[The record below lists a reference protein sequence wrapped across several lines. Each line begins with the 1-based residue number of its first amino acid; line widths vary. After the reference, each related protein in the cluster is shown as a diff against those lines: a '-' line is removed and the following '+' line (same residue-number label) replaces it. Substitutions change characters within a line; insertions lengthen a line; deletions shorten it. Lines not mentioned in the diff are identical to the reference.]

1 MLRERKNTLTH
12 RLLLTY
18 ALIALIPVIV
28 LVSIAVLAF
37 QDEQVDLIIESS
49 STELEETESRI
60 DSVLES
66 MARLETAYQMRTD
79 LAIMLSSPEIDWN
92 NYDIITSY
100 INEINEVQRE
110 LFLVSSV
117 DDLHVYVYD
126 YGIPERWP
134 IILHSS
140 RLDDVNDYTS
150 WDFSYKGIS
159 LSISDSDEEDVV
171 AHTIELSYYGRPY
184 ALLQTCIGM
193 DSFFPEIYGLG
204 DAGEQNDYVFALSD
218 DGVNRIIPSSYDVSY
233 DSVSQDV
240 LDRGVSQIL
249 SSIDEGASR
258 GVIRIFNGLKVFHM
272 LYFYKENPSVL
283 FIKVCP
289 TEEINRTY
297 ALFFLGG
304 IFFIFAIMSLLMLVV
319 SYSTKRQTKALIGI
333 MDAMGEVAKGNFDIV
348 PPEDDAK
355 SGDVS
360 DAGRA
365 LISLTNQLKAAL
377 LEMKNQE
384 AMLADTQIR
393 AMQNQINVHFLI
405 NTVESIKMQAMMNDD
420 TDVEH
425 SLELLGEL
433 FRYTLRWKERF
444 VDLKDELSYIS
455 TYIELMN
462 FRNEY
467 HVEYINLV
475 DSKWDVIKVPKMILQ
490 PIVENAFKYS
500 FNITGC
506 DGRIILKSEED
517 DERICINVM
526 NDGVP
531 FNEEKREEVLDY
543 LKNENPEKAS
553 RSGSIGLKNIQQR
566 LFMFYGCD
574 YKIDIMEREGM
585 TCVSI
590 PINRMGGGKYENPYC

>member
-1 MLRERKNTLTH
+1 MPRERKNTLAH

-18 ALIALIPVIV
+18 ALIALIPVII
-28 LVSIAVLAF
+28 LVSIAAF
-37 QDEQVDLIIESS
+37 ALQKQQIDMIIETSNS
-49 STELEETESRI
+49 ELEETEARI

-66 MARLETAYQMRTD
+66 IARIETAYQMRTD

-92 NYDIITSY
+92 NYDTITSY
-100 INEINEVQRE
+100 IDEINEVQRE

-117 DDLHVYVYD
+117 DDLHVYVFND
-126 YGIPERWP
+126 SIPERWP

-140 RLDDVNDYTS
+140 RLEEAEDYSS
-150 WDFSYKGIS
+150 WDFSYKGIP
-159 LSISDSDEEDVV
+159 LSISDSNEEDVV

-184 ALLQTCIGM
+184 ALLQTCVGI

-204 DAGEQNDYVFALSD
+204 DEGEQNDYVFTFSED
-218 DGVNRIIPSSYDVSY
+218 VVSRIVPSSYDVSN
-233 DSVSQDV
+233 DSISRNV
-240 LDRGVSQIL
+240 LDEGIARIL
-249 SSIDEGASR
+249 YSIENGESR
-258 GVIRIFNGLKVFHM
+258 GIIKIFNGLKVYHM
-272 LYFYKENPSVL
+272 IYFYKENPSFL

-304 IFFIFAIMSLLMLVV
+304 VFFILAIMALLIIIV

-333 MDAMGEVAKGNFDIV
+333 MKAMGEVAKGNFDV
-348 PPEDDAK
+348 VTPEDDIK
-355 SGDVS
+355 TGDVY
-360 DAGRA
+360 DAGKALVSLTAQLRNA
-365 LISLTNQLKAAL
+365 LI
-377 LEMKNQE
+377 EMKNQE

-405 NTVESIKMQAMMNDD
+405 NTVESIKMQAMLNDD
-420 TDVEH
+420 LDVEH

-444 VDLKDELSYIS
+444 VELKDELSYIS
-455 TYIELMN
+455 SYIELMN

-467 HVEYINLV
+467 HIEYINLV
-475 DSKWDVIKVPKMILQ
+475 ASKWDTIKVPKMILQ
-490 PIVENAFKYS
+490 AIVENAFKYS
-500 FNITGC
+500 FNFTGS
-506 DGRIILKSEED
+506 DGSIILKSEEVD
-517 DERICINVM
+517 DRVYINVM

-531 FNEEKREEVLDY
+531 FDDEKRKEVLDY
-543 LKNENPEKAS
+543 LKRENPEKDS
-553 RSGSIGLKNIQQR
+553 RSGAIGLKNIQQR
-566 LFMFYGCD
+566 LFMFYGDD

-590 PINRMGGGKYENPYC
+590 PIRKMGEGNYENPYC

>member
-1 MLRERKNTLTH
+1 MPRERKNTLAH

-18 ALIALIPVIV
+18 ALIALIPVII
-28 LVSIAVLAF
+28 LVSIAAF
-37 QDEQVDLIIESS
+37 ALQKQQIDMIIETSNS
-49 STELEETESRI
+49 ELEETEARI

-66 MARLETAYQMRTD
+66 IARIETAYQMRTD

-92 NYDIITSY
+92 NYDTITSY
-100 INEINEVQRE
+100 IDEINEVQRE

-117 DDLHVYVYD
+117 DDLHVYVYND
-126 YGIPERWP
+126 SIPERWP

-140 RLDDVNDYTS
+140 RLEEADDYSS
-150 WDFSYKGIS
+150 WDFSYKGIP
-159 LSISDSDEEDVV
+159 LSISDSNEEDVV

-184 ALLQTCIGM
+184 ALLQTCVGI

-204 DAGEQNDYVFALSD
+204 DEGEQNDYVFTFSED
-218 DGVNRIIPSSYDVSY
+218 VVSRIVPSSYDVSN
-233 DSVSQDV
+233 DSISRNV
-240 LDRGVSQIL
+240 LDEGIDRIL
-249 SSIDEGASR
+249 YSIESGESR
-258 GVIRIFNGLKVFHM
+258 GIIKIFNGLKVYHM
-272 LYFYKENPSVL
+272 IYFYKENPSFL

-304 IFFIFAIMSLLMLVV
+304 VFFILAIMALLIIIV

-333 MDAMGEVAKGNFDIV
+333 MKAMGEVAKGNFDV
-348 PPEDDAK
+348 VTPEDDIK
-355 SGDVS
+355 TGDVY
-360 DAGRA
+360 DAGKALVSLTAQLRNA
-365 LISLTNQLKAAL
+365 LI
-377 LEMKNQE
+377 EMKNQE

-405 NTVESIKMQAMMNDD
+405 NTVESIKMQAMLNDD
-420 TDVEH
+420 LDVEH

-444 VDLKDELSYIS
+444 VELKDELSYIS
-455 TYIELMN
+455 SYIELMN

-467 HVEYINLV
+467 HIEYINLV
-475 DSKWDVIKVPKMILQ
+475 ASKWDTIKVPKMILQ

-500 FNITGC
+500 FNITGS
-506 DGRIILKSEED
+506 DGSLILKSEEVD
-517 DERICINVM
+517 DRIYINVM

-531 FNEEKREEVLDY
+531 FDDKKRKEVLDY
-543 LKNENPEKAS
+543 LKRENPEKDS
-553 RSGSIGLKNIQQR
+553 RSGAIGLKNIQQR
-566 LFMFYGCD
+566 LFMFYGDD

-590 PINRMGGGKYENPYC
+590 PIRKMGGG

>member
-1 MLRERKNTLTH
+1 MPRERKNTLAH

-18 ALIALIPVIV
+18 ALIALIPVII
-28 LVSIAVLAF
+28 LVSIAAF
-37 QDEQVDLIIESS
+37 ALQKQQIDMIIETSNS
-49 STELEETESRI
+49 ELEETEARI

-66 MARLETAYQMRTD
+66 IARIETAYQMRTD

-92 NYDIITSY
+92 NYDTITSY
-100 INEINEVQRE
+100 IDEINEVQRE

-117 DDLHVYVYD
+117 DDLHVYVYND
-126 YGIPERWP
+126 SIPERWP

-140 RLDDVNDYTS
+140 RLEEADDYSS
-150 WDFSYKGIS
+150 WDFSYKGIP
-159 LSISDSDEEDVV
+159 LSISDSNEEDVV

-184 ALLQTCIGM
+184 ALLQTCVGI

-204 DAGEQNDYVFALSD
+204 DEGEQNDYVFTFSED
-218 DGVNRIIPSSYDVSY
+218 VVSRIVPSSYDVSN
-233 DSVSQDV
+233 DSISRNV
-240 LDRGVSQIL
+240 LDEGIDRIL
-249 SSIDEGASR
+249 YSIESGESR
-258 GVIRIFNGLKVFHM
+258 GIIKIFNGLKVYHM
-272 LYFYKENPSVL
+272 IYFYKENPSFL

-304 IFFIFAIMSLLMLVV
+304 VFFILAIMALLIIIV

-333 MDAMGEVAKGNFDIV
+333 MKAMGEVAKGNFDV
-348 PPEDDAK
+348 VTPEDDIK
-355 SGDVS
+355 TGDVY
-360 DAGRA
+360 DAGKALVSLTAQLRNA
-365 LISLTNQLKAAL
+365 LI
-377 LEMKNQE
+377 EMKNQE

-405 NTVESIKMQAMMNDD
+405 NTVESIKMQAMLNDD
-420 TDVEH
+420 LDVEH

-444 VDLKDELSYIS
+444 VELKDELSYIS
-455 TYIELMN
+455 SYIELMN

-467 HVEYINLV
+467 HIEYINLV
-475 DSKWDVIKVPKMILQ
+475 ASKWDTIKVPKMILQ

-500 FNITGC
+500 FNITGS
-506 DGRIILKSEED
+506 DGSLILKSEEVD
-517 DERICINVM
+517 DRIYINVM

-531 FNEEKREEVLDY
+531 FDDKKRKEVLDY
-543 LKNENPEKAS
+543 LKRENPEKDS
-553 RSGSIGLKNIQQR
+553 RSGAIGLKNIQQR
-566 LFMFYGCD
+566 LFMFYGDD

-590 PINRMGGGKYENPYC
+590 PIRKMGGGNYENPYC